1 MMRPLYF
8 ARDKADTRS
17 AIEQCKKLID
27 HLESTGFEVWVTSSD
42 TNYLKFYGK
51 DKKRP

>member
-17 AIEQCKKLID
+17 AFKMIDKL
-27 HLESTGFEVWVTSSD
+27 LESTGFEVWVTSSD